1 MVLVSHELAGTFGH
15 TPAFR
20 AVLSIEESPILSY
33 GAGDST
39 LHVLE
44 QILQ

>member
-15 TPAFR
+15 TSAFR
-20 AVLSIEESPILSY
+20 AVLGIEESPTLSY

-39 LHVLE
+39 HTF
-44 QILQ
+44 